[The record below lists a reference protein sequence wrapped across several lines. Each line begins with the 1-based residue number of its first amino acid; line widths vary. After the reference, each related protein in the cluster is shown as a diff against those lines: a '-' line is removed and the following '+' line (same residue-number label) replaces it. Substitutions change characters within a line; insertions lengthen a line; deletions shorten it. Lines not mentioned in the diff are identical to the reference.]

1 MYYYIPK
8 RKRHKSLIPKALL
21 YSATILSAATSSVG
35 PAVSIFAETQ
45 IAKGE
50 NTDQPKPDLSEH
62 PNLPSRNTD
71 TKLPTSSQQQSDTLK
86 TAKKKYSIMFKDENG
101 HIIDID
107 SNFETKP
114 HENITKTIEEKV
126 AQLPGNWQLANN
138 NTIISTPDEANLP
151 IIVNLKPR
159 YNLQNQKIKQQIPL
173 TNKPSSQ
180 NNIKDN
186 GTNTTNN
193 QSNSQPAKVTNYF
206 QFLDQNGNPI
216 KSKNGKNKETVTGL
230 PGTPVDPTLGIADG
244 YQQIS
249 SHTYRIS
256 ETNGATQ
263 NVILKKT
270 QSVVQN
276 QVKFQLNNQDVGQ
289 TTVSGT
295 EGELIDLDSKIPS
308 GYKLESTPT
317 FQADSNPIIVKLIV
331 KDSTANKNTIQFV
344 NNSQNVGQPFD
355 VYGTVGDDIKLGI
368 FAPEGSIVPPFK
380 FTNGVQTRRI
390 DINTGNDIVD
400 ASQKVINKVTIK
412 VSGSQFSKKV
422 SISGNKDDKISLN
435 DYLPSGYSANSSLK
449 FKENNAEQEVT
460 IAPDDHSNLTK
471 NTIQF
476 VNNSQN
482 VGQPF
487 DVYGTTGDDIKLG
500 IFAPEGS
507 IVPPFKF
514 TNSVQTRKIDVTTGL
529 DVPDQVNVTNIIKFV
544 DPTNQE
550 ITQTSVTGIS
560 GTEIDLNNLL
570 PDNYEW
576 INNSDHLIN
585 LGNNNVTIN
594 VKVQG
599 KTYNNEL
606 IFTQDDSDSNI
617 LNTQNVVGRFNTPI
631 TEQLQIPT
639 GYKLKDNQDINNL
652 RIKTNNSK
660 IKILV
665 VRDENYIT
673 NQIQFT
679 ENGQN
684 IGSPFYIS
692 GNLNDTI
699 NLTDKIPSG
708 YELVDQTNSLKFTN
722 SETEIKVALK
732 KIINA
737 SFVSN
742 KIQFVLEDGT
752 QINDLVTISGSK
764 GNKINLSTL
773 IPSGYELVDSTHEY
787 LFGDNDAVISVKIQK
802 ITNTINNYIQFTIN
816 GKDFELPKQV
826 NGVINSPIDIT
837 SLLPRNYE
845 LVDKNA
851 NFKIDGTIG
860 KVQKV
865 AIKGI
870 QVTNKIKIIDSE
882 NKVIKEQSVNGEF
895 NSVLTINT
903 LLPKNY
909 EWPQNF
915 DPKVTLTD
923 DDSIIEVKALGK
935 EYSNTLFFIDESIPK
950 VLGQVKIT
958 GRFNTAVDLQS
969 LTLPTGYKI
978 KTLLMRGSNE
988 LRFQIPGS
996 QLSLDLVKDDNYT
1009 SNKLQFTV
1017 NGSKLGN
1024 EIEVTGK
1031 INDPISLTEKIPNG
1045 YELDNSTTSI
1055 KYTKTNNIIE
1065 VPIHK
1070 LNDPTLVSNKIQF
1083 KDKDSGQNI
1092 GKPIELFGHLNDPI
1106 NLASFIPKGCKLVGN
1121 IPTFKADASELTIAV
1136 DSNIINYL
1144 QFTVNGSDYGNRIEV
1159 KGKLNSGINLT
1170 ALIPEGYELSEP
1182 QTYKIASDGKIQSIP
1197 IKLKSTDT
1205 ITIPK
1210 PTIVTNYLQFVV
1222 DDKDFGKQ
1230 FALSGEIDQQ
1240 MNFSNLIPAGYQLVN
1255 ANDTYTFGPE
1265 GTIKRIKLKKI
1276 ETPLNK
1282 VINYIQ
1288 FTINGSNYNQ
1298 PVEVSGDLGNVINLS
1313 ALIPQGYQLTVPN
1326 PTIKYG
1332 NEGTTYRLAIQKTVT
1347 PTTVSNYL
1355 QFTVDGQDFS
1365 IPIERLGKLG
1375 DQIMVTPWIPYGYEL
1390 VNPNLVTHFENNGTT
1405 HRIAIKKATA
1415 KPQPQSNVTNYLQ
1428 FTVDGKNYSM
1438 PISCKGEAGS
1448 KIPVTS
1454 WIPYG
1459 YELVNS
1465 NIEIF
1470 YGPDQTVH
1478 YLAIKKITN
1487 PTNPQSNKQVT
1498 NWIQFRVNG
1507 SNYGVP
1513 LSMTGKS
1520 GNKIDINSLI
1530 PFGYEL
1536 VNSNQQL
1543 VFGNDGDLYQV
1554 SIKKINS
1561 DNPNVVQ
1568 NYIQFTVNGQN
1579 FGTKISRMGKLGEEI
1594 DLKPWIP
1601 QGYMLEK
1608 PYAITRFISDGG
1620 VIRVPLKAI
1629 AKYTPNNPSKSP
1641 NYHQGIGQ
1649 SLQYEPNPSYNHPT
1663 YDDYNYTHPGYYH
1676 HNYSYNDPGYY
1687 RNGYDYAEPFYSDS
1701 ALKNHRDQPVLPQ
1714 TGNDQK
1720 QSLAL
1725 SALGLT
1731 SAGTAALWLNS
1742 RRKKNKHADSPTSP
1756 QIQ

>member
-21 YSATILSAATSSVG
+21 YSATILSAATSSIG

-62 PNLPSRNTD
+62 PKLPSRNTD

-151 IIVNLKPR
+151 VIVNLKPR
-159 YNLQNQKIKQQIPL
+159 YNLKNQKINQQIPL
-173 TNKPSSQ
+173 TNKPSNQ

-193 QSNSQPAKVTNYF
+193 QSNSQPAKITNYF

-216 KSKNGKNKETVTGL
+216 KSKNGKNKETVTGV

-270 QSVVQN
+270 QSIVQN

-308 GYKLESTPT
+308 GYKLENTPT

-331 KDSTANKNTIQFV
+331 KDSTVNKNTIQFV

-355 VYGTVGDDIKLGI
+355 VYGTAGDEIKLGI
-368 FAPEGSIVPPFK
+368 FAPEG
-380 FTNGVQTRRI
+380 N
-390 DINTGNDIVD
+390 
-400 ASQKVINKVTIK
+400 
-412 VSGSQFSKKV
+412 
-422 SISGNKDDKISLN
+422 
-435 DYLPSGYSANSSLK
+435 
-449 FKENNAEQEVT
+449 
-460 IAPDDHSNLTK
+460 
-471 NTIQF
+471 
-476 VNNSQN
+476 
-482 VGQPF
+482 
-487 DVYGTTGDDIKLG
+487 
-500 IFAPEGS
+500 

-550 ITQTSVTGIS
+550 ITQTSVSGIS

-692 GNLNDTI
+692 GNLNDVI

-732 KIINA
+732 KIVNA

-752 QINDLVTISGSK
+752 QINDLVTISGNK
-764 GNKINLSTL
+764 GNKINLSSL

-787 LFGDNDAVISVKIQK
+787 LFGDNDAVIPVKIQK
-802 ITNTINNYIQFTIN
+802 ITNTINNFIQFTIN

-895 NSVLTINT
+895 NTVQRINN
-903 LLPKNY
+903 LLPRNY

-950 VLGQVKIT
+950 VLGQVKIS

-978 KTLLMRGSNE
+978 KTLLTRGSNE
-988 LRFQIPGS
+988 LRFETPES

-1024 EIEVTGK
+1024 EIEATGK
-1031 INDPISLTEKIPNG
+1031 INDPINLTEKIPNG
-1045 YELDNSTTSI
+1045 YELDNSTTPI

-1092 GKPIELFGHLNDPI
+1092 GEPIELFGHLNDQI

-1121 IPTFKADASELTIAV
+1121 IPTFKSDASQLTIAV

-1170 ALIPEGYELSEP
+1170 ALIPEGYELSES

-1210 PTIVTNYLQFVV
+1210 PTIVTNYLQFIV

-1230 FALSGEIDQQ
+1230 LALSGEIDQQ

-1255 ANDTYTFGPE
+1255 ANDTYNFGPE
-1265 GTIKRIKLKKI
+1265 GTIRRIKLKKI

-1298 PVEVSGDLGNVINLS
+1298 PVEVSGNLGNVIDLS

-1347 PTTVSNYL
+1347 STTVSNYL

-1390 VNPNLVTHFENNGTT
+1390 VNPNLVTHFENDGTT

-1428 FTVDGKNYSM
+1428 FTVDGNNYSM

-1487 PTNPQSNKQVT
+1487 PTNPQPNKQVT

-1507 SNYGVP
+1507 SNYGIP

-1601 QGYMLEK
+1601 QGYMLEE
-1608 PYAITRFISDGG
+1608 PYAITRFISDGD

-1641 NYHQGIGQ
+1641 NYHQSI
-1649 SLQYEPNPSYNHPT
+1649 SQYEPNPNYNHPT
-1663 YDDYNYTHPGYYH
+1663 YDDYNYTDPGYYHHNYSYNDPGYYH

-1687 RNGYDYAEPFYSDS
+1687 RNGYDYADPFYSDS

-1742 RRKKNKHADSPTSP
+1742 RRKKNKHAYSPTSP

>member
-50 NTDQPKPDLSEH
+50 NTDQPKTNLSEH
-62 PNLPSRNTD
+62 PKLPSRNTD
-71 TKLPTSSQQQSDTLK
+71 TELPTSSQQQSDSS
-86 TAKKKYSIMFKDENG
+86 KKKYSIMFKDENG
-101 HIIDID
+101 RIIDID

-159 YNLQNQKIKQQIPL
+159 YNLQNQKINQQIPL
-173 TNKPSSQ
+173 TNKPSNQ
-180 NNIKDN
+180 NNTQDN

-193 QSNSQPAKVTNYF
+193 QSNSQSAKVTNYF

-216 KSKNGKNKETVTGL
+216 KSKNGKNKETVTGV

-295 EGELIDLDSKIPS
+295 EGEPIDLDSKIPS
-308 GYKLESTPT
+308 GYKLENTPT

-331 KDSTANKNTIQFV
+331 KDSTVNKNTIQFV
-344 NNSQNVGQPFD
+344 NNSQSVGQPFDVYGTVGDEIKLGIFAPEGSIVPPFKFNNSVQTRKIDINTGNDIVDATQKVINKVTLKVSGSQFSKKVSISGNKDDQIPLNDYLPSGYSANDSLKFKENNAEQEVTIAPDEHSSLTKNTIQFVSNSQNVGQPFD

-380 FTNGVQTRRI
+380 F
-390 DINTGNDIVD
+390 
-400 ASQKVINKVTIK
+400 
-412 VSGSQFSKKV
+412 
-422 SISGNKDDKISLN
+422 
-435 DYLPSGYSANSSLK
+435 
-449 FKENNAEQEVT
+449 
-460 IAPDDHSNLTK
+460 
-471 NTIQF
+471 
-476 VNNSQN
+476 NNS
-482 VGQPF
+482 
-487 DVYGTTGDDIKLG
+487 
-500 IFAPEGS
+500 A
-507 IVPPFKF
+507 
-514 TNSVQTRKIDVTTGL
+514 QTRKIDVTTGL

-550 ITQTSVTGIS
+550 ITQTSVSGIS

-692 GNLNDTI
+692 GNLNDVI

-752 QINDLVTISGSK
+752 QINDLVSISGNK
-764 GNKINLSTL
+764 GNKINLSSL
-773 IPSGYELVDSTHEY
+773 IPSGYELVDNTYEY
-787 LFGDNDAVISVKIQK
+787 LFGDNDTVIPVKIQK
-802 ITNTINNYIQFTIN
+802 TTKTINNYIQFTIN
-816 GKDFELPKQV
+816 GEDFELPKQV

-845 LVDKNA
+845 LVDKNT
-851 NFKIDGTIG
+851 NFKIDGTLG

-882 NKVIKEQSVNGEF
+882 NKLIKEQSVNGEF
-895 NSVLTINT
+895 NTVQTINN
-903 LLPKNY
+903 LLPQNY

-915 DPKVTLTD
+915 DPKITLTD
-923 DDSIIEVKALGK
+923 DGSIIEVKALGK

-950 VLGQVKIT
+950 VLGQVKIS

-978 KTLLMRGSNE
+978 KALLIRDSNE
-988 LRFQIPGS
+988 LRFETPGS

-1031 INDPISLTEKIPNG
+1031 INDPINLTEKIPNG

-1092 GKPIELFGHLNDPI
+1092 GTPIELFGHLNDPI

-1121 IPTFKADASELTIAV
+1121 IPTFKANASQLTIAV

-1144 QFTVNGSDYGNRIEV
+1144 QFTVDGSAYGDRIEV

-1170 ALIPEGYELSEP
+1170 TLIPEGYELSEP
-1182 QTYKIASDGKIQSIP
+1182 QTYKIASDGKIQSIS

-1230 FALSGEIDQQ
+1230 FVLSGEIDQQ
-1240 MNFSNLIPAGYQLVN
+1240 MNFSNLIPTGYQLIN
-1255 ANDTYTFGPE
+1255 TNDTYTFGPE

-1276 ETPLNK
+1276 ETPLDK
-1282 VINYIQ
+1282 VVNYIQ
-1288 FTINGSNYNQ
+1288 FTINGANYNE
-1298 PVEVSGDLGNVINLS
+1298 PIEVSGNLGNVINLS

-1326 PTIKYG
+1326 PTIKYDI
-1332 NEGTTYRLAIQKTVT
+1332 EGTTHRLAIQKTVT
-1347 PTTVSNYL
+1347 STTVSNYL

-1390 VNPNLVTHFENNGTT
+1390 INPNLVTHFENNGTT
-1405 HRIAIKKATA
+1405 HRIAIRKATA
-1415 KPQPQSNVTNYLQ
+1415 ESQPQNNVTNYLQ

-1465 NIEIF
+1465 DIEIY

-1478 YLAIKKITN
+1478 YLAIKKVTN
-1487 PTNPQSNKQVT
+1487 PTNPKPNKQVT

-1507 SNYGVP
+1507 SNYGIP

-1536 VNSNQQL
+1536 VNPNQQL

-1554 SIKKINS
+1554 SIKKVNS
-1561 DNPNVVQ
+1561 ENPNVVQ

-1601 QGYMLEK
+1601 QGYMLEE
-1608 PYAITRFISDGG
+1608 PYAITRFISDGD

-1641 NYHQGIGQ
+1641 NYHQNIG
-1649 SLQYEPNPSYNHPT
+1649 QYEPNPSYNHPT

-1687 RNGYDYAEPFYSDS
+1687 RNGDDYADPFYSNS
-1701 ALKNHRDQPVLPQ
+1701 ALKNSPDHPALPQ

-1731 SAGTAALWLNS
+1731 TAGTAALWLNS
-1742 RRKKNKHADSPTSP
+1742 RRKKNKHLGNPTSP